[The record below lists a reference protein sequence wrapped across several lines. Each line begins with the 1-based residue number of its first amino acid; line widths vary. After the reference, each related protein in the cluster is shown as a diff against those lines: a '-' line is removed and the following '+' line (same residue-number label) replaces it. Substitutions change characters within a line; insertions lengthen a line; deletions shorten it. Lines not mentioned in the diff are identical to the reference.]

1 MDIKRVFIDTH
12 GQSVIGFA
20 VSYLLNFALY
30 PTIFLCKYLASE
42 ELRIEVNEGLNIVER
57 LNSVMDFI
65 FYGKLGHIATNNTE
79 DQELSVLCLHLLQVS
94 MVYINTLIIQQILL
108 QAHWQNRFTVEDY
121 RALTPLF
128 SGHINPYGLF
138 PLDFSKRLSIEPT
151 I

>member
-1 MDIKRVFIDTH
+1 
-12 GQSVIGFA
+12 
-20 VSYLLNFALY
+20 
-30 PTIFLCKYLASE
+30 
-42 ELRIEVNEGLNIVER
+42 
-57 LNSVMDFI
+57 MDFI
-65 FYGKLGHIATNNTE
+65 FYGKLGHIATTNIE

-108 QAHWQNRFTVEDY
+108 QSHWRNRFTAEDY